1 VASDRRI
8 VASHDDDQRAALTRL
23 IRIARIS
30 GATVYVHWSVLVVTA
45 VMLISAI
52 ENAGSTVLA
61 VVCYL
66 GVLLLHEWG
75 HLVAAHRV
83 GSVVWSIE
91 LYPLHG
97 VTRYA
102 ETSSQYDECVVA
114 WGGVLVQLAVAVP
127 LILWA
132 TFVGFTGIAAV
143 DAVIAMFGYFS
154 AVIAVYNLLPF
165 GRLDGA
171 TAWRIVPLL
180 WRRKTGNKIRAG
192 SAQDKRRTRKGDWV
206 H

>member
-1 VASDRRI
+1 M
-8 VASHDDDQRAALTRL
+8 TRL

-30 GATVYVHWSVLVVTA
+30 GATVCVHWSVLAVTA
-45 VMLISAI
+45 VMLLSAI
-52 ENAGSTVLA
+52 ENAVSTLLA
-61 VVCYL
+61 VAFYL

-75 HLVAAHRV
+75 HLLAAHRV

-102 ETSSQYDECVVA
+102 ATSSPYDDCIVA
-114 WGGVLVQLAVAVP
+114 WGGVLAQLAVALP

-132 TFVGFTGIAAV
+132 TFVGFTRIGAV
-143 DAVIAMFGYFS
+143 NAVIAMFGYFS

-171 TAWRIVPLL
+171 TAWRIVPLR
-180 WRRKTGNKIRAG
+180 WRRRIGNGTRTRPEQVG
-192 SAQDKRRTRKGDWV
+192 NKRRTHKGDWV